1 MTAEAVAPVTAP
13 VARPSKTALL
23 VAYATLYVVWGSTY
37 LAIRIGVQSWT
48 PFMLSSVR
56 FAIAGVGLY
65 AVLRARG
72 VPAPSWKA
80 WGASAIAGCLMLCM
94 GNGTVCWAEQW
105 VPSGET
111 ALILSAGPLWMVLLP
126 WLARRAPA
134 PRPVVIGG
142 IVVGLAGV
150 AVLIGGAGVHLGGA
164 GPAGDRALLI
174 GRLALCGAS
183 LSWVVG
189 SLLSRTMPLPSSTAL
204 ATAMQMV
211 AASPILFLAAAARG
225 DFAHFRFASVTAGGW
240 AALAYLIVFGS
251 LAGFGSYVYLLK
263 HEGPA
268 RASTNA
274 FVNPL
279 IAVALGAA
287 LGGEPVGP
295 RTFAAAG
302 LIVAAVAGVIWG
314 TSKT

>member
-1 MTAEAVAPVTAP
+1 LTAVPVAPVATPA
-13 VARPSKTALL
+13 ARPSKTALL
-23 VAYATLYVVWGSTY
+23 VAYATLYIVWGSTY

-48 PFMLSSVR
+48 PFTLSAVR
-56 FAIAGVGLY
+56 FALAGVGLY

-72 VPAPSWKA
+72 VPAPSWRA
-80 WGASAIAGCLMLCM
+80 WGAATIAGCLMLCM

-126 WLARRAPA
+126 WLARRARA

-150 AVLIGGAGVHLGGA
+150 AVLIGGAHVGGA

-183 LSWVVG
+183 LSWVIG
-189 SLLSRTMPLPSSTAL
+189 SLLSRGLPLPSSTAL

-211 AASPILFLAAAARG
+211 AASPILFGAAALRG
-225 DFAHFRFASVTAGGW
+225 DFAHFRLSDVTAGGW
-240 AALAYLIVFGS
+240 GALVYLIVFGS

-295 RTFAAAG
+295 RTFMAAG

-314 TSKT
+314 TSRR

>member
-1 MTAEAVAPVTAP
+1 VTAAP
-13 VARPSKTALL
+13 LAPAAARPSKTALL
-23 VAYATLYVVWGSTY
+23 VAYATLYIVWGSTY

-48 PFMLSSVR
+48 PFMLSATR

-72 VPAPSWKA
+72 VPSPSWRA
-80 WGASAIAGCLMLCM
+80 WGASTIAGGLMLCM

-142 IVVGLAGV
+142 IFVGLLGV
-150 AVLIGGAGVHLGGA
+150 AVLIGGAHVGGS

-174 GRLALCGAS
+174 GRIALCGAS
-183 LSWVVG
+183 LSWVIG
-189 SLLSRTMPLPSSTAL
+189 SLLSRHMPLPTSTAL
-204 ATAMQMV
+204 ASAMQMV
-211 AASPILFLAAAARG
+211 AASPILFLAAGAHG
-225 DFAHFRFASVTAGGW
+225 DWSHFHFSAVTPGGW

-295 RTFAAAG
+295 RTFIAAA

-314 TSKT
+314 TAKR

>member
-1 MTAEAVAPVTAP
+1 MTAASAA
-13 VARPSKTALL
+13 ARPSRTALL
-23 VAYATLYVVWGSTY
+23 VAYAMLYVVWGSTY

-48 PFMLSSVR
+48 PFMLAATR

-72 VPAPSWKA
+72 APAPGRRA
-80 WGASAIAGCLMLCM
+80 WLAATLAGGLMLCG

-111 ALILSAGPLWMVLLP
+111 ALILSTGPLWMVLLP

-134 PRPVVIGG
+134 PRPVVVGG
-142 IVVGLAGV
+142 IFVGLGGV
-150 AVLIGGAGVHLGGA
+150 AILIGGSRSGTGRRPRRPRPAPRPARAPRREPELVRGLAAVAAAAATALGGA
-164 GPAGDRALLI
+164 VERDGDGGGEPHPARRRRPPRRL
-174 GRLALCGAS
+174 GRFHFSAVPGA
-183 LSWVVG
+183 
-189 SLLSRTMPLPSSTAL
+189 
-204 ATAMQMV
+204 
-211 AASPILFLAAAARG
+211 
-225 DFAHFRFASVTAGGW
+225 GW

-251 LAGFGSYVYLLK
+251 LAGFGSYVFLLV

-287 LGGEPVGP
+287 LAGEPVGA
-295 RTFAAAG
+295 RTFLAAG
-302 LIVAAVAGVIWG
+302 MIVAAVAGVIRG
-314 TSKT
+314 TAKQ

>member
-1 MTAEAVAPVTAP
+1 MTAAPVP
-13 VARPSKTALL
+13 VAARPSRTALL
-23 VAYATLYVVWGSTY
+23 IAYATLYIVWGSTY

-48 PFMLSSVR
+48 PMMLAATR

-65 AVLRARG
+65 AALRLRG
-72 VPAPSWKA
+72 APAPGLRA
-80 WGASAIAGCLMLCM
+80 WGAAAIPATLLLCA
-94 GNGTVCWAEQW
+94 GNGVVCWAEQW

-150 AVLIGGAGVHLGGA
+150 AILIGGGSAARAGEAA
-164 GPAGDRALLI
+164 GRALI
-174 GRLALCGAS
+174 AGRIALLFAS

-189 SLLSRTMPLPSSTAL
+189 SLIARALPLPGA
-204 ATAMQMV
+204 AMV
-211 AASPILFLAAAARG
+211 AAMEMVVASPVLFLAAAVHG
-225 DFAHFRFASVTAGGW
+225 DW
-240 AALAYLIVFGS
+240 AAFHLAAIPASGWGALLYLIVFGS
-251 LAGFGSYVYLLK
+251 LAGFGSYVYLLN

-287 LGGEPVGP
+287 LVGEPVGG
-295 RTFAAAG
+295 RTFIAAG
-302 LIVAAVAGVIWG
+302 MIVVAVAGVIWG
-314 TSKT
+314 TSSKR